1 MAPAA
6 VMQTPAEVA
15 ERDGVSK
22 QAVTKTVRKLAR
34 DKALEVERDER
45 GRIVRFN
52 VAQYDFL
59 RGKVGDPSK
68 DQRPEKSE
76 PAAPAPADSRA
87 GYNDALTQKTIYEA
101 EQRRL
106 ALDEQIG
113 KLVRVDELSAAVS
126 ECGAA
131 ITASIGQLQN
141 ATDAL
146 ATAMAQSGTHGLRV
160 ELKKIENRIRGE
172 IADSLS
178 ALAQLAPAKPAED
191 QSLAL

>member
-22 QAVTKTVRKLAR
+22 QAVTKTVRKLAE
-34 DKALEVERDER
+34 DKSLEVERDER

-68 DQRPEKSE
+68 DQRPEQPDPPPTPSE
-76 PAAPAPADSRA
+76 SRA
-87 GYNDALTQKTIYEA
+87 GYNDAITLKTQYEA
-101 EQRRL
+101 ETKRL
-106 ALDEQIG
+106 ALEEQIG
-113 KLVRVDELSAAVS
+113 KLVRVDELSAAVN

-131 ITASIGQLQN
+131 IAASIGQLLN

-191 QSLAL
+191 QSSAL

>member
-22 QAVTKTVRKLAR
+22 QAITKTVRKLA
-34 DKALEVERDER
+34 DGKSLEVERDER

-68 DQRPEKSE
+68 DQRPEQ
-76 PAAPAPADSRA
+76 PDPPPTDSRA
-87 GYNDALTQKTIYEA
+87 GYNDAITLKTQYEA
-101 EQRRL
+101 ETKRL

-113 KLVRVDELSAAVS
+113 KLVRVEELSAAVN

-131 ITASIGQLQN
+131 IAASIGQLLN

-160 ELKKIENRIRGE
+160 ELKKIENRIRRE

-191 QSLAL
+191 QSSAL

>member
-22 QAVTKTVRKLAR
+22 QAITKTVRKLAET
-34 DKALEVERDER
+34 KSLEVERDER

-68 DQRPEKSE
+68 DQRPEKPDPP
-76 PAAPAPADSRA
+76 PAQSDSRA

-101 EQRRL
+101 ETRRL

-113 KLVRVDELSAAVS
+113 KLVRVEELSAAVS
-126 ECGAA
+126 ECGAS
-131 ITASIGQLQN
+131 IVASIGQLQN

-191 QSLAL
+191 QDSAL